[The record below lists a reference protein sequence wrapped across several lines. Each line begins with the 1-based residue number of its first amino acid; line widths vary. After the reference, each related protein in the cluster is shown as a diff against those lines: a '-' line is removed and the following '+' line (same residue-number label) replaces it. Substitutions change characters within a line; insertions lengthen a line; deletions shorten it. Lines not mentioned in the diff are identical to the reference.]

1 MIAQRQH
8 SQVEGWLSYLGLSI
22 SRENDV
28 VEVTEALPA
37 PVDVVRGYHEHG
49 LREFFVSNFAH

>member
-1 MIAQRQH
+1 MIAQWQH
-8 SQVEGWLSYLGLSI
+8 SQVEGRLSNVGLSI
-22 SRENDV
+22 GREDDV